1 MFQMENV
8 EYGSTKPVISAIF
21 VAITLFVPSM
31 FERTTQVK
39 NRFRIRHFA
48 AVKNIKRSWKEK
60 QDVLF
65 IDDANCQVPRI
76 VWSIARDKA
85 TPA

>member
-39 NRFRIRHFA
+39 NRFRIRQFA
-48 AVKNIKRSWKEK
+48 AVKNIKRS
-60 QDVLF
+60 
-65 IDDANCQVPRI
+65 
-76 VWSIARDKA
+76 
-85 TPA
+85 

>member
-1 MFQMENV
+1 MIQMENV

-39 NRFRIRHFA
+39 NRFRIRQFA
-48 AVKNIKRSWKEK
+48 SVKNIKRS
-60 QDVLF
+60 
-65 IDDANCQVPRI
+65 
-76 VWSIARDKA
+76 
-85 TPA
+85 